1 MSTPPGERPFK
12 DAPDV
17 SKAFEQA
24 KGDAPEKKTG
34 NAQERSAAEAPQPR
48 LRPTGPMRGMAGSV
62 DRKVQAQ
69 VDARKVAA
77 RSEDRA
83 KKEEKRPR
91 RVTGLF
97 REAGKDKEYDRGRS

>member
-12 DAPDV
+12 DAPDI
-17 SKAFEQA
+17 SNAFERAQ
-24 KGDAPEKKTG
+24 GDAPEKRTG
-34 NAQERSAAEAPQPR
+34 NAQERSAAETPRPR

-62 DRKVQAQ
+62 DRKESARHRAQENRDVREQAM
-69 VDARKVAA
+69 
-77 RSEDRA
+77 EPA
-83 KKEEKRPR
+83 KPPR

>member
-24 KGDAPEKKTG
+24 QGNTPEKRTG

-48 LRPTGPMRGMAGSV
+48 LRPTGPMRAMAGSV
-62 DRKVQAQ
+62 DRKESARHRAAQDRSHREQAM
-69 VDARKVAA
+69 
-77 RSEDRA
+77 EPA
-83 KKEEKRPR
+83 KSPR
-91 RVTGLF
+91 RVTRLF